1 MSRWQEIRE
10 KYSSVPFPE
19 PTLEPM
25 WFGRREKSLMADK
38 YAIVDQ
44 NTGNPLGTCSDKYQ
58 LVRYED
64 VLIMVEDVVESLGL
78 KDAQI
83 IPKIFS
89 SGGKMSVSLR
99 VPASQTEITSGDAV
113 IPKIEIQTSYDL
125 SWVMQILF
133 GMFQLRCSNGVGT
146 WLGFEKFRKRHIQSL
161 DLTLTSDM
169 ISSGLIQLEDQ
180 TKIWKE
186 WKGLKVPEDAYIKV
200 WEELPFSSAEK
211 EKIEALPDVTS
222 HLRIPDLRE
231 RDSLDMWSLN
241 SVFTQYATH
250 HIKSDLRRHEIQPQI
265 ARGMDRMYKTLAA

>member
-1 MSRWQEIRE
+1 MSRWQEIHE
-10 KYSSVPFPE
+10 KYPIPFPE
-19 PTLEPM
+19 PSLEPV
-25 WFGRREKSLMADK
+25 WFGKREKTLMADK
-38 YAIVDQ
+38 KAIVDQ
-44 NTGNPLGTCSDKYQ
+44 RTGNPLGFCTEKYQ

-64 VLIMVEDVVESLGL
+64 VLIMVEDVVKALGIP
-78 KDAQI
+78 DAQI
-83 IPKIFS
+83 IPRLLS
-89 SGGKMSVSLR
+89 GGGKMVVSLR
-99 VPASQTEITSGDAV
+99 VPSSQTEIAKGDAI

-169 ISSGLIQLEDQ
+169 ISSGLIQLEEQ

-222 HLRIPDLRE
+222 HLRLPDLRE
-231 RDSLDMWSLN
+231 RDSLDMWSMN
-241 SVFTQYATH
+241 SILTQFATH

-265 ARGMDRMYKTLAA
+265 ARGMDRMYRRLTA